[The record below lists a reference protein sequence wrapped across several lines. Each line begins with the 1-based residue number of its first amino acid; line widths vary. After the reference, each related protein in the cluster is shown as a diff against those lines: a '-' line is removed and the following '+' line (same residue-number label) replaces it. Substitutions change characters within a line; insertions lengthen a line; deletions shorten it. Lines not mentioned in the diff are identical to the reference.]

1 MRVKNILSTL
11 FSLLLCATIFSGCS
25 QNASQNKQ
33 NEVNAAFAEAVEKF
47 KNTTHEHKVD
57 VLEASDPS
65 IVWDN
70 DTVKSIKWESEINYE
85 VRKNSEGKATDDKI
99 IGLIQTKTHTSTDGT
114 SKITK
119 TYLLDDGF
127 KYVASDDE
135 KYKYE
140 YEPSFESFD
149 YTYPYFNNTEYLDS
163 LELTIDGSQK
173 IFNFTIKKGL
183 RIAAFDCGDYA
194 LWDSNV
200 ELVDYSGTLTVNEND
215 DNVTLVLNIGYKDKV
230 TGATL
235 KDTITSECN
244 NSTHKLSFPSD
255 LSTYKEQ
262 K

>member
-1 MRVKNILSTL
+1 MRVKKILSIL

-47 KNTTHEHKVD
+47 KNTTHEHKID

-65 IVWDN
+65 IVWDD

-85 VRKNSEGKATDDKI
+85 VRKNSEGKATDKKI
-99 IGLIQTKTHTSTDGT
+99 IELIQTKIHTSTDGT

-119 TYLLDDGF
+119 THLLDDGF

-140 YEPSFESFD
+140 YEPAFEAFG
-149 YTYPYFNNTEYLDS
+149 YTYPYLNNIEHLKS
-163 LELTIDGSQK
+163 LELVVDGSQK
-173 IFNFTIKKGL
+173 IFKFTIWKIL
-183 RIAAFDCGDYA
+183 RWAAFDCGDYA

>member
-1 MRVKNILSTL
+1 MRFKKTTSIF
-11 FSLLLCATIFSGCS
+11 FSLLLCVTVLGGCS
-25 QNASQNKQ
+25 RNTSQNKQ

-47 KNTTHEHKVD
+47 KATTHEHGVD

-65 IVWDN
+65 IVWD
-70 DTVKSIKWESEINYE
+70 DDAVKSIKWEYDTNYE
-85 VRKNSEGKATDDKI
+85 IRKDSEGKTTDKKI
-99 IGLIQTKTHTSTDGT
+99 IELIQTKTYLAIDGT
-114 SKITK
+114 SNITK
-119 TYLLDDGF
+119 TYLPGNGF
-127 KYVASDDE
+127 KYCASDDE

-140 YEPSFESFD
+140 YEPSFEAFG
-149 YTYPYFNNTEYLDS
+149 YTYPYLNPEALES
-163 LELTIDGSQK
+163 LELAVDGSQK
-173 IFNFTIKKGL
+173 IFKFTIWKVL
-183 RIAAFDCGDYA
+183 RWAAFDCSNYA

-235 KDTITSECN
+235 KNTITRECN

>member
-1 MRVKNILSTL
+1 MRAKKILSTL

-57 VLEASDPS
+57 ILEASDPS
-65 IVWDN
+65 IVWDD
-70 DTVKSIKWESEINYE
+70 DTVKSIKWEAEINYE
-85 VRKNSEGKATDDKI
+85 VRKNSEGRVTDDKI
-99 IGLIQTKTHTSTDGT
+99 IKLIQTKTHTSTDGT

-119 TYLLDDGF
+119 TYLPDDGF

-140 YEPSFESFD
+140 YEPSFDSFG
-149 YTYPYFNNTEYLDS
+149 YTYTYLNPEALEN
-163 LELTIDGSQK
+163 LELTVDGSRK
-173 IFNFTIKKGL
+173 VFNFTIRKVL
-183 RIAAFDCGDYA
+183 RFAYFDCGGYA

-235 KDTITSECN
+235 KHTTTSERY